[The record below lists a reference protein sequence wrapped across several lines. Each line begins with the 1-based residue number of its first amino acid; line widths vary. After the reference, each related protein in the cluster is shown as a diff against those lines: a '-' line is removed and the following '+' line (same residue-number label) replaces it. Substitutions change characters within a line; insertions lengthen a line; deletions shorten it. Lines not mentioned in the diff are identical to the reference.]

1 MVNLIWQDRLVSL
14 YAWYLSI
21 GAQQSVSGTTEGNL
35 KVTKCLALWPSC
47 DRLCL
52 VLVNFHSSRIPKRQT
67 SHDDVVAM
75 ITLYKSN
82 HSVKEISEQTGVS
95 HNCVQNKDTSSLPKL
110 QAMLMD
116 DWASIAEKTLHKLA
130 DSVPKRMQACGKIK
144 GNTTKY

>member
-1 MVNLIWQDRLVSL
+1 MYVWQLN
-14 YAWYLSI
+14 I

-47 DRLCL
+47 YLLCL
-52 VLVNFHSSRIPKRQT
+52 VLVIFHSSRIPRRQT
-67 SHDDVVAM
+67 IHDDVVAM

-95 HNCVQNKDTSSLPKL
+95 HKCVGNKDTSTLPKL
-110 QAMLMD
+110 QSMLMD
-116 DWASIAEKTLHKLA
+116 AWASIAEKTLHKLA
-130 DSVPKRMQACGKIK
+130 DSVSKRMKACGKIK